1 MRDARLIAEDLSRR
15 QAEVK
20 RFLAKDFPK
29 LVAGAAERI
38 KDASFSAQGFIVNGS
53 PRPKWAKRSKET
65 SRTRNKR
72 VLHATGILQSSVKA
86 RVQGVNVAIGVD
98 VGLVP
103 YARVMGEG
111 GRIQQ
116 YVKPHHR
123 KNPRGGKRVQVR
135 GFSRKLTYPAR
146 PYIGYSP
153 DIFRSAERD
162 AKPMFDKIFR

>member
-1 MRDARLIAEDLSRR
+1 M
-15 QAEVK
+15 
-20 RFLAKDFPK
+20 
-29 LVAGAAERI
+29 
-38 KDASFSAQGFIVNGS
+38 
-53 PRPKWAKRSKET
+53 
-65 SRTRNKR
+65 
-72 VLHATGILQSSVKA
+72 
-86 RVQGVNVAIGVD
+86 QGVKVAIGVD

>member
-1 MRDARLIAEDLSRR
+1 MRDARLLAADLAKR

-20 RFLAKDFPK
+20 RFLAKDFPMF
-29 LVAGAAERI
+29 VAGAAERI
-38 KDASFSAQGFIVNGS
+38 KDASFSAQGFVVNGS
-53 PRPKWAKRSKET
+53 PRPRWAKRSRET
-65 SRTRNKR
+65 SRSQGKR
-72 VLHATGILQSSVKA
+72 ILHATGILQSSVKA
-86 RVQGVNVAIGVD
+86 QVQGVNVAIGVD

-103 YARVMGEG
+103 YARVLGEG

-123 KNPRGGKRVQVR
+123 KNPRGGKRIQVR
-135 GFSRKLTYPAR
+135 GFSRRLTYPAR

-162 AKPMFDKIFR
+162 AKPIFDKIFR

>member
-1 MRDARLIAEDLSRR
+1 MRDARLLAADLAKR

-29 LVAGAAERI
+29 FVAGAAERI
-38 KDASFSAQGFIVNGS
+38 KDASFSAQGFVVNGS
-53 PRPKWAKRSKET
+53 PRPRWAKRSRET
-65 SRTRNKR
+65 SRSQGKR

-86 RVQGVNVAIGVD
+86 QVQGVNVAIGVD

-103 YARVMGEG
+103 YARVLGEG

-123 KNPRGGKRVQVR
+123 KNPRGGKRIQVR
-135 GFSRKLTYPAR
+135 GFSRRLTYPAR